1 MAPVESGPTS
11 RFRSNPLSMRSI
23 LFSSLF
29 GLVEVEFTGL
39 LLRTG
44 EGRLRLRLDGAV
56 VGDVGDLDPMLNP
69 DEDRGDVLVAMV
81 VFVMGNEYG
90 ENLLFDLDA
99 NRGPRCEPDNEL
111 EELDV
116 NVGDKF
122 GYSGCPGID
131 NCPNAD
137 KPCVGDRWFS
147 SPWEAGKYSP

>member
-11 RFRSNPLSMRSI
+11 RFRSNPLSMRSM
-23 LFSSLF
+23 LLSSLF

-39 LLRTG
+39 RLRTG
-44 EGRLRLRLDGAV
+44 EGRLRLRLDGVV

-69 DEDRGDVLVAMV
+69 DDDRGEVLVAMV

-99 NRGPRCEPDNEL
+99 NKGPRCEPESEL
-111 EELDV
+111 DELDV
-116 NVGDKF
+116 KVGDKF
-122 GYSGCPGID
+122 GYNGCPGIG

-137 KPCVGDRWFS
+137 KPCVGDR
-147 SPWEAGKYSP
+147 